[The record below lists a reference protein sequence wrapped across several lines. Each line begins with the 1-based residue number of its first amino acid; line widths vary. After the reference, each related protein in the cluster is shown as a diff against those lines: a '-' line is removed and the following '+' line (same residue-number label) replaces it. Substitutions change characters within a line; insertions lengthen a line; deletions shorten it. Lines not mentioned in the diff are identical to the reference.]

1 MPLRRVTEAAYERH
15 RQKLAAS
22 TSGGIAAPA
31 AAVDIASVASAPNS
45 AEVVVVAPPT
55 SAPTAPSAAPAA
67 VTAVP
72 RANAAKTDAAAQQAP
87 PPTANVVAPTP
98 SLFHFECLRCG
109 FSSKQSSK
117 TVRISHPFPASTL
130 GALQYACG
138 ARDVCSQVCR
148 RCRWVPP
155 LGSQIRHD
163 AEDASKVNSL
173 AGVATLFCMS
183 SFFAP
188 FYWLSNAL
196 SCAQASVRL
205 TRVCSLEPER
215 IAQLRVYQPNN
226 FTASVIR

>member
-1 MPLRRVTEAAYERH
+1 MLNPQHHSILLLLHLPPTPRKSLSPLRRPLRPLLL
-15 RQKLAAS
+15 QQLLQ
-22 TSGGIAAPA
+22 
-31 AAVDIASVASAPNS
+31 
-45 AEVVVVAPPT
+45 
-55 SAPTAPSAAPAA
+55 PSRPC
-67 VTAVP
+67 
-72 RANAAKTDAAAQQAP
+72 R
-87 PPTANVVAPTP
+87 APTP
-98 SLFHFECLRCG
+98 QRQMQQRSKLLLPPPMLSRPLPRCSISSAFAAAFRQNNPPKRCAYHAPSLLPP
-109 FSSKQSSK
+109 
-117 TVRISHPFPASTL
+117 VV
-130 GALQYACG
+130 LQHACG
-138 ARDVCSQVCR
+138 ARDVYLQVCR

>member
-22 TSGGIAAPA
+22 TSGGNAAPA

-45 AEVVVVAPPT
+45 AEVVVAAPPT
-55 SAPTAPSAAPAA
+55 SAPTAPSAAPAADPAA

-130 GALQYACG
+130 GAPIFMWRA
-138 ARDVCSQVCR
+138 
-148 RCRWVPP
+148 
-155 LGSQIRHD
+155 
-163 AEDASKVNSL
+163 
-173 AGVATLFCMS
+173 
-183 SFFAP
+183 
-188 FYWLSNAL
+188 
-196 SCAQASVRL
+196 
-205 TRVCSLEPER
+205 
-215 IAQLRVYQPNN
+215 
-226 FTASVIR
+226 